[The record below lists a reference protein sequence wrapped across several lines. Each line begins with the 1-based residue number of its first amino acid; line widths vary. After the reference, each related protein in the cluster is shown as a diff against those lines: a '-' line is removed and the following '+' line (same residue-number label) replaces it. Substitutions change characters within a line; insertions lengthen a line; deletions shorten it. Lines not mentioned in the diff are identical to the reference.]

1 MEWLGP
7 LLRPDAERALRHERR
22 GVLTALPRG
31 DGATAGRFEGL
42 YGGLYDRVIQS
53 DSLRRFAS
61 LAYGP
66 AGPVVHLDAFVGRV
80 VDGTASAARGRTPVL
95 LDVPAGGGTLLP
107 RIAEAGYRGHVIAS
121 DLGTAM
127 LRRAADQRDRS
138 GLDVALLRADA
149 QDLPLRDA
157 SVDAAVSLNGLHVL
171 PEPHRFLRE
180 LGRVIRPGG
189 RLFLITLVTG
199 GTRRGDLVI
208 GAGSLAGILPGPP
221 PPRAALLRLVHEAGF
236 RHVEELGGAALTGLA
251 AVRA

>member
-1 MEWLGP
+1 MEWLRP
-7 LLRPDAERALRHERR
+7 LLRPDAARALRHERR
-22 GVLTALPRG
+22 GVVTALPRDG
-31 DGATAGRFEGL
+31 GATAGRFEGL
-42 YGGLYDRVIQS
+42 YGGLYDRVIQA
-53 DSLRRFAS
+53 DALRRFAP

-66 AGPVVHLDAFVGRV
+66 AGPLVHLDAFVDRV
-80 VDGTASAARGRTPVL
+80 VDGTEPSRAGATPVL
-95 LDVPAGGGTLLP
+95 LDVPSGGGTLLP
-107 RIAEAGYRGHVIAS
+107 RLAAAGFRGRVIAA

-127 LRRAADQRDRS
+127 LRRAADQADRS

-149 QDLPLRDA
+149 QEMPLRDG

-189 RLFLITLVTG
+189 RLFLITLVSG
-199 GTRRGDLVI
+199 GTRRGDVII

-221 PPRAALLRLVHEAGF
+221 PRRASLLRHVRDAGF
-236 RHVEELGGAALTGLA
+236 TDVQELGGAALTGLA